1 MCLFQALV
9 DTDCDDDVSADSEDA
24 QDSDDEAA
32 EEDVEATEDNELGS
46 AAEGEQSMSLKID
59 RHLFSCNRIE
69 FD

>member
-1 MCLFQALV
+1 MS
-9 DTDCDDDVSADSEDA
+9 DDSKDA

-69 FD
+69 LD